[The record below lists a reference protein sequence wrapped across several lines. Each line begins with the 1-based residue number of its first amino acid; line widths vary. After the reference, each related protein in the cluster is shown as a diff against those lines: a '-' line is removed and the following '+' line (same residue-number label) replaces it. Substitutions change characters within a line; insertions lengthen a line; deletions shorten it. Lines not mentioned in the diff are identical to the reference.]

1 MKTFPIVFEDEEHEV
16 IQRAAF
22 ESRKTMK
29 QFILEAIEDKI
40 KKEAK
45 KEVK

>member
-1 MKTFPIVFEDEEHEV
+1 MKTFPIVFEDKDHEV
-16 IQRAAF
+16 LRRAAF

-29 QFILEAIEDKI
+29 QFIIEAIEDKI